1 MHLFSK
7 NQMKGEKIFG
17 CPISHSENK
26 VRFPFTQRGKRM
38 NSLAKLKMISAKRGA
53 GETPVTKRRQK
64 LSVKLDEQIQL
75 AKAQAEGRVFA
86 PTRLRSVVDAETG
99 EKRRVESVKRVQPWW
114 WSDGGKVHISVR
126 YGAKPIEFAKGKNAI
141 EVGSAA
147 DVVSTLEL
155 VKQAVA
161 AGELD
166 AQIDAASA
174 KLREGFGK

>member
-1 MHLFSK
+1 MS
-7 NQMKGEKIFG
+7 
-17 CPISHSENK
+17 
-26 VRFPFTQRGKRM
+26 
-38 NSLAKLKMISAKRGA
+38 SLAKLKMVAAKRGA

-64 LSVKLDEQIQL
+64 LSAKLDEQIQF

-99 EKRRVESVKRVQPWW
+99 EKRRVESAKRVQPWW
-114 WSDGGKVHISVR
+114 WSDGGKVHICIR

-141 EVGSAA
+141 EVASAA
-147 DVVSTLEL
+147 DVVGTLEL

-166 AQIDAASA
+166 VQIDAASA
-174 KLREGFGK
+174 KLREGFSK